1 MLPLV
6 KGIVADILATSSAI
20 REEQASPDGTDI
32 RLHELAEKMKTL
44 LEELDEL
51 GCSFKDWNFEVG
63 LVDFPA
69 LIDNREV
76 FLCWRSDEESL
87 GWYHDIYEGY
97 AGRKPIPPEY
107 LP

>member
-44 LEELDEL
+44 FFNISNIRKMQRMHNQNHDNLTIH
-51 GCSFKDWNFEVG
+51 SFFSWSS
-63 LVDFPA
+63 LVS
-69 LIDNREV
+69 LSMSKENRNASSTIWLV
-76 FLCWRSDEESL
+76 FIEQWFV
-87 GWYHDIYEGY
+87 
-97 AGRKPIPPEY
+97 
-107 LP
+107 